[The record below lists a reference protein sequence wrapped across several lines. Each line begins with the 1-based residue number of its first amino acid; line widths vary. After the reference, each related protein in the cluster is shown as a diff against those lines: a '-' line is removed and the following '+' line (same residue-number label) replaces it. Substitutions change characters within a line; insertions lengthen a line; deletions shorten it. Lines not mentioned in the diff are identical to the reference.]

1 MTVPFSPLDG
11 WEMNATC
18 FQGCVFLE
26 ENHGNK
32 LSSKEQQYS
41 LQTRPG
47 APPQDLMS
55 YWGYKFE
62 TLSLLPQPW
71 YPTPREY
78 IECREDQIVSN
89 YAQYCSIVRTG
100 YGKIKMIIGGEVD
113 AGAIN
118 FSK

>member
-1 MTVPFSPLDG
+1 MAVPFSPLDS

-18 FQGCVFLE
+18 FQGSIFLE
-26 ENHGNK
+26 ENHLNK
-32 LSSKEQQYS
+32 LSSREEQNSQ
-41 LQTRPG
+41 QTRPG
-47 APPQDLMS
+47 APSQDMMS

-71 YPTPREY
+71 YPTTRKY

-113 AGAIN
+113 AGELYC
-118 FSK
+118 S